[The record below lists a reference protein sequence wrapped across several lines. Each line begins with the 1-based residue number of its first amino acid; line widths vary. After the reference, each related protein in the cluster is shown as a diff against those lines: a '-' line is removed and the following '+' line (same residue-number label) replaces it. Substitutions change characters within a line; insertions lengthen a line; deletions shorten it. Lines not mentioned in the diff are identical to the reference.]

1 MARIPI
7 GTQLT
12 DALRFTPKEEISRVA
27 EYLMRKEGI
36 DKNDPSSQ
44 QFINDFETT
53 AKEDYKHRGVIRNRS
68 HPVEE
73 QAQRWQAEI
82 DYWTNDRDTN
92 TGSIIRRQRSGL
104 QGTIEAMQAVLRCIQ
119 KGCLADPW
127 DIAAMH
133 MDTHLQKKTGLQV
146 LVVIASV

>member
-1 MARIPI
+1 
-7 GTQLT
+7 
-12 DALRFTPKEEISRVA
+12 
-27 EYLMRKEGI
+27 MRKEGI

-68 HPVEE
+68 YPAEE
-73 QAQRWQAEI
+73 QARRWQAEI
-82 DYWTNDRDTN
+82 DHWTNDRDTN

-104 QGTIEAMQAVLRCIQ
+104 QGTIEAMQAVLPCIK

-127 DIAAMH
+127 DMAAMH

>member
-44 QFINDFETT
+44 QFITAFETT
-53 AKEDYKHRGVIRNRS
+53 AKED
-68 HPVEE
+68 
-73 QAQRWQAEI
+73 
-82 DYWTNDRDTN
+82 
-92 TGSIIRRQRSGL
+92 
-104 QGTIEAMQAVLRCIQ
+104 
-119 KGCLADPW
+119 
-127 DIAAMH
+127 
-133 MDTHLQKKTGLQV
+133 
-146 LVVIASV
+146 

>member
-1 MARIPI
+1 
-7 GTQLT
+7 
-12 DALRFTPKEEISRVA
+12 
-27 EYLMRKEGI
+27 MRKEGI
-36 DKNDPSSQ
+36 DKNDPKREE
-44 QFINDFETT
+44 FINNFETK
-53 AKEDYKHRGVIRNRS
+53 AKEDYKHRGVIRHQS
-68 HPVEE
+68 HPAEE
-73 QAQRWQAEI
+73 QARLWQTEI

-104 QGTIEAMQAVLRCIQ
+104 QGTIEAMQAVLPCIK

-127 DIAAMH
+127 DMAAMH

>member
-7 GTQLT
+7 GTKLT
-12 DALRFTPKEEISRVA
+12 SALRFTPQEEISRVA

-36 DKNDPSSQ
+36 DKNDPESQ
-44 QFINDFETT
+44 QFMINFETT
-53 AKEDYKHRGVIRNRS
+53 AKEDYKHRGVIRNQS
-68 HPVEE
+68 HPAEE
-73 QAQRWQAEI
+73 QARLWQAQI
-82 DYWTNDRDTN
+82 DHWTNDRDTN
-92 TGSIIRRQRSGL
+92 PGSIIRKQRFGV
-104 QGTIEAMQAVLRCIQ
+104 QGTIEAMQAVLPCIK

-127 DIAAMH
+127 DMAAMH

>member
-7 GTQLT
+7 GTKLT
-12 DALRFTPKEEISRVA
+12 DALRFTPQEEISRVA

-36 DKNDPSSQ
+36 DKNDPESQ
-44 QFINDFETT
+44 QFMINFETT
-53 AKEDYKHRGVIRNRS
+53 AKEDYKHRGVIRNQS
-68 HPVEE
+68 HPAEE
-73 QAQRWQAEI
+73 QARLWQAQI
-82 DYWTNDRDTN
+82 DHWTKDRDTN
-92 TGSIIRRQRSGL
+92 PGSIIRKQRFGV
-104 QGTIEAMQAVLRCIQ
+104 QGTIEAMQAVLPCIK

-127 DIAAMH
+127 DMAAMH

>member
-12 DALRFTPKEEISRVA
+12 DALRFTPQEEISRVA

-44 QFINDFETT
+44 QFITAFETT

-68 HPVEE
+68 YPAGE
-73 QAQRWQAEI
+73 QARRWQAEI
-82 DYWTNDRDTN
+82 DHWTNDRDTN

-104 QGTIEAMQAVLRCIQ
+104 QGTIEAMQAVLPCIK

-127 DIAAMH
+127 DMAAMH
-133 MDTHLQKKTGLQV
+133 MDTHLQKKPGCRY
-146 LVVIASV
+146 

>member
-1 MARIPI
+1 MARISI
-7 GTQLT
+7 GTKLT
-12 DALRFTPKEEISRVA
+12 DALRFTPQEEISRVA

-36 DKNDPSSQ
+36 DKNAPKSQ
-44 QFINDFETT
+44 QFMINFEAT
-53 AKEDYKHRGVIRNRS
+53 AKEDYKHRGVIRNQS
-68 HPVEE
+68 HPAEE
-73 QAQRWQAEI
+73 QARLWQAQL
-82 DYWTNDRDTN
+82 DHWTNDRDTN
-92 TGSIIRRQRSGL
+92 PGSIIRKQRFGV